1 METLAYLHL
10 ALENEA
16 PASTYC
22 QATETTRERPKLF
35 ADLYSLRFSTSAA
48 IHLLSFAVAAGI
60 LGIAHQASALVQ
72 QGDSGSEVTALQQ
85 RLQELGYFQGNATGY
100 FGTVTK
106 AAVKD
111 FQQAKG
117 LNPDGVVGSNTDTT
131 LHEPRQSSTQAVS
144 DSGNGVLKIG
154 SRGESVTAVQQK
166 LSNIG
171 IPVGEQGVFD
181 QTTQEG
187 VRQFQ
192 QAKGLTV
199 DGIVGQQTLAALPQ
213 AGSKP
218 SFTDESK
225 PSFTDE
231 SKSSFTEEAKP
242 TVDEAKPTVTDSQKS
257 SFTDEAKPSFTEKAK
272 PSPAPKKNTRWYED
286 KSAPLTPFTK

>member
-1 METLAYLHL
+1 VLAQSDTTLKIMETLAYLHL
-10 ALENEA
+10 SLANEA

-22 QATETTRERPKLF
+22 QATATTRERPKLF
-35 ADLYSLRFSTSAA
+35 AHLHSLRFSTSAA
-48 IHLLSFAVAAGI
+48 IHLLSFTVAVGI

-100 FGTVTK
+100 FGSVTK
-106 AAVKD
+106 AAVMD

-117 LNPDGVVGSNTDTT
+117 LNPDGVVGAKTETT
-131 LHEPRQSSTQAVS
+131 LNEPRQSSPQAAS
-144 DSGNGVLKIG
+144 DSDNGVLKIG

-166 LSNIG
+166 LADIG
-171 IPVGEQGVFD
+171 IPAGEQGVFD
-181 QTTQEG
+181 EATQEA

-199 DGIVGQQTLAALPQ
+199 DGIVGQQTLAALPE
-213 AGSKP
+213 AGSKPAITEESKPSVTDDSKPVILNNSKP
-218 SFTDESK
+218 SFTEETK
-225 PSFTDE
+225 P
-231 SKSSFTEEAKP
+231 A
-242 TVDEAKPTVTDSQKS
+242 VTDTS
-257 SFTDEAKPSFTEKAK
+257 K

>member
-35 ADLYSLRFSTSAA
+35 AHLHCLRFSTSAA
-48 IHLLSFAVAAGI
+48 IHLLSFTVAVGI

-106 AAVKD
+106 AAVMD

-117 LNPDGVVGSNTDTT
+117 LNPDGVVGSNTNTT
-131 LHEPRQSSTQAVS
+131 LRELRQSNSQAAS
-144 DSGNGVLKIG
+144 DSDNGLLKIG

-166 LSNIG
+166 LADIG
-171 IPVGEQGVFD
+171 MRVGEQGVFD
-181 QTTQEG
+181 QATEEA

-213 AGSKP
+213 A
-218 SFTDESK
+218 ESK
-225 PSFTDE
+225 PSFTEE
-231 SKSSFTEEAKP
+231 SKPAITEE
-242 TVDEAKPTVTDSQKS
+242 TEES
-257 SFTDEAKPSFTEKAK
+257 KPSFTEETEESKPSFTKEAK
-272 PSPAPKKNTRWYED
+272 PSPAPKNNTRWYED
-286 KSAPLTPFTK
+286 KSAPLAPFTK

>member
-10 ALENEA
+10 SLANEA

-35 ADLYSLRFSTSAA
+35 AHLYSLRFSTSAA
-48 IHLLSFAVAAGI
+48 IHLLSFAVAVGI

-100 FGTVTK
+100 FGSVTK

-117 LNPDGVVGSNTDTT
+117 LNPDGVVGANTEAT
-131 LHEPRQSSTQAVS
+131 LREPRQSSPQAAS
-144 DSGNGVLKIG
+144 DSNTNNGVLKIG
-154 SRGESVTAVQQK
+154 SRGESVVAVQQK

-171 IPVGEQGVFD
+171 IPAGEQGVFD
-181 QTTQEG
+181 AATQEA

-199 DGIVGQQTLAALPQ
+199 DGIVGQQTLAALPES
-213 AGSKP
+213 GSKP
-218 SFTDESK
+218 EVTDDSK
-225 PSFTDE
+225 PVILNN
-231 SKSSFTEEAKP
+231 SKSSTTEEVKP
-242 TVDEAKPTVTDSQKS
+242 AVTDTS
-257 SFTDEAKPSFTEKAK
+257 K

>member
-1 METLAYLHL
+1 MLAQSDTTLKIMETLAYLHL

-16 PASTYC
+16 PASKYC

-35 ADLYSLRFSTSAA
+35 AHLYSLRFSTSAA
-48 IHLLSFAVAAGI
+48 IHLLSFAVAVGI

-100 FGTVTK
+100 FGSVTK
-106 AAVKD
+106 AAVMD

-117 LNPDGVVGSNTDTT
+117 LNPDGVVGSKTETT
-131 LHEPRQSSTQAVS
+131 LHEPRQSSSEAANDS
-144 DSGNGVLKIG
+144 DNGVLKIG
-154 SRGESVTAVQQK
+154 SRGESVTTVQQK

-171 IPVGEQGVFD
+171 IPVGEQGIFD
-181 QTTQEG
+181 EATQEG

-218 SFTDESK
+218 SIVDESK
-225 PSFTDE
+225 PVILNESKPSVADE
-231 SKSSFTEEAKP
+231 SKPAVTDTLKP
-242 TVDEAKPTVTDSQKS
+242 T
-257 SFTDEAKPSFTEKAK
+257 
-272 PSPAPKKNTRWYED
+272 PAPKKNTRWYED

>member
-16 PASTYC
+16 PTSTYC
-22 QATETTRERPKLF
+22 QATATTRERPKLF
-35 ADLYSLRFSTSAA
+35 AHLNSLRFSSSAA
-48 IHLLSFAVAAGI
+48 IHLLSFTVAISI

-100 FGTVTK
+100 FGSVTK
-106 AAVKD
+106 SAVKD

-117 LNPDGVVGSNTDTT
+117 LNPDGVVGSNTDTI
-131 LHEPRQSSTQAVS
+131 LREPRQSSSQPAS
-144 DSGNGVLKIG
+144 DSNNGVLKIG
-154 SRGESVTAVQQK
+154 SRGESVTTVQQK
-166 LSNIG
+166 LADIG
-171 IPVGEQGVFD
+171 IPAGEQGVFD
-181 QTTQEG
+181 EATQEA

-213 AGSKP
+213 PGSKP
-218 SFTDESK
+218 SVAEESK
-225 PSFTDE
+225 PSVAEE
-231 SKSSFTEEAKP
+231 SKATVKKESKP
-242 TVDEAKPTVTDSQKS
+242 AITDNS
-257 SFTDEAKPSFTEKAK
+257 KAA
-272 PSPAPKKNTRWYED
+272 PAPKKTTRWYED

>member
-1 METLAYLHL
+1 MLAQSDTALKIMETLAYLHL
-10 ALENEA
+10 ALANEA

-35 ADLYSLRFSTSAA
+35 AHLHSLRFSTSAA
-48 IHLLSFAVAAGI
+48 IHLLSFTVAVGI

-72 QGDSGSEVTALQQ
+72 QGDSGSEVTTLQQ

-100 FGTVTK
+100 FGSVTK
-106 AAVKD
+106 AAVMD

-117 LNPDGVVGSNTDTT
+117 LNSDGVVGAKTETT
-131 LHEPRQSSTQAVS
+131 LNETRQSSSQSAS
-144 DSGNGVLKIG
+144 DSDNGVLKIG

-166 LSNIG
+166 LANIG
-171 IPVGEQGVFD
+171 IPAGEQGVFD
-181 QTTQEG
+181 EATQEA

-218 SFTDESK
+218 SVTDDSK
-225 PSFTDE
+225 PVILNN
-231 SKSSFTEEAKP
+231 SKSSFTEETKP
-242 TVDEAKPTVTDSQKS
+242 AVTDTS
-257 SFTDEAKPSFTEKAK
+257 K

>member
-10 ALENEA
+10 ALANEA
-16 PASTYC
+16 PAYTFC
-22 QATETTRERPKLF
+22 QATATTRERPKLF
-35 ADLYSLRFSTSAA
+35 ADLNSLRFSTSAA
-48 IHLLSFAVAAGI
+48 IHLLSLTVAVGI
-60 LGIAHQASALVQ
+60 LGIAHQASAVVK

-100 FGTVTK
+100 FGSVTK
-106 AAVKD
+106 SAVMD

-131 LHEPRQSSTQAVS
+131 LREPRQSSSQSAS
-144 DSGNGVLKIG
+144 DSNNGVLKIG

-166 LSNIG
+166 LADIG
-171 IPVGEQGVFD
+171 IPAGEQGVFD
-181 QTTQEG
+181 QATQEA

-213 AGSKP
+213 VGSKP
-218 SFTDESK
+218 AVADSPKPAITDESK
-225 PSFTDE
+225 PAVADSP
-231 SKSSFTEEAKP
+231 KP
-242 TVDEAKPTVTDSQKS
+242 T
-257 SFTDEAKPSFTEKAK
+257 
-272 PSPAPKKNTRWYED
+272 PAPKKNTRWYED